1 MTQVRQQVRITL
13 LLRQMKQL
21 SGQTPRTLAEEQRLI
36 LLKRKL
42 QQLDHIH

>member
-21 SGQTPRTLAEEQRLI
+21 SEQTTRTLAEEQRLI